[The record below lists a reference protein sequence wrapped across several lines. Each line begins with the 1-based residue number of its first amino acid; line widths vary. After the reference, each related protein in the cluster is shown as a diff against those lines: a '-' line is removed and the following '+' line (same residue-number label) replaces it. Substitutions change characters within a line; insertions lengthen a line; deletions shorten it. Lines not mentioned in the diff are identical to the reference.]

1 MAATAA
7 TISRHTSG
15 ISPLLTTHI
24 SQSHRDVLLSRLRL
38 GFSTT
43 LLEKS
48 DSAASRGADTRATG
62 AEVHKLYTHPISIMI
77 ISLSYINTH
86 QQLQPN
92 RHRQQGHQQQHEQ
105 GAGAR
110 RLTPTQSAFIP
121 TPLHTR
127 TYQAHDAT
135 TPHSYSPRAATPGTK
150 TSTSDHATART
161 DP

>member
-7 TISRHTSG
+7 TIGRHTSG

-24 SQSHRDVLLSRLRL
+24 SQSHGDVLLSRLRL

-62 AEVHKLYTHPISIMI
+62 AEVYKLYTHTISILI
-77 ISLSYINTH
+77 ISLSCINTH

-92 RHRQQGHQQQHEQ
+92 RHRQEGHQQQHEQ
-105 GAGAR
+105 GVGAR
-110 RLTPTQSAFIP
+110 KLQMTTLASIPFPT
-121 TPLHTR
+121 LC
-127 TYQAHDAT
+127 
-135 TPHSYSPRAATPGTK
+135 
-150 TSTSDHATART
+150 
-161 DP
+161 